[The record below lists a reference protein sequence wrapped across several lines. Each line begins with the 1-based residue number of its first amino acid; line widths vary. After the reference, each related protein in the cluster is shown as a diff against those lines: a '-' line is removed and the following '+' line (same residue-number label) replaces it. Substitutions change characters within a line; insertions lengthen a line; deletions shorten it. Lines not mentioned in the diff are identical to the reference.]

1 MQHINDLKTLLAEL
15 ETNADAFHSKA
26 NKAAA
31 RRARKALQDI
41 GKICKTYRK
50 EISEQVNA
58 LKTQAQ

>member
-1 MQHINDLKTLLAEL
+1 MQHVNDLKTLLAEL
-15 ETNADAFHSKA
+15 ETNADAFHNKS

-58 LKTQAQ
+58 LKIQAQ